1 MMKIFI
7 QNLDDGVYQFDGDVT
22 AEELAIPEY
31 ERYPEAI
38 KVHAL
43 VDRLAN
49 IFRIRLTIT
58 TTLRLICDRCLDA
71 FISGFHEELDRIF
84 QIGSG
89 TLDDDEEVEIIPD
102 GSKEIDL
109 SNTLYEAIVIAQ
121 PIRVVCKED
130 CKGLCAHCGVNLNQ
144 KQCSCTTTT
153 IDPRFEK
160 LKLLL
165 KEE

>member
-7 QNLDDGVYQFDGDVT
+7 QNLDNGIFDFDGAVT
-22 AEELAIPEY
+22 AQELAIPEPQ
-31 ERYPEAI
+31 RYPDAI
-38 KVHAL
+38 TVHAL
-43 VDRLAN
+43 VDRLDN
-49 IFRIRLTIT
+49 IFRIRLTVT
-58 TTLRLICDRCLDA
+58 TTLHLICDRCLDA
-71 FISGFHEELDRIF
+71 YTAEFNEEVDRIF

-89 TLDDDEEVEIIPD
+89 TLDDDEEVEIVPE

-130 CKGLCAHCGVNLNQ
+130 CKGLCAHCGANLNHTQ
-144 KQCSCTTTT
+144 YTCRTTA
-153 IDPRFEK
+153 IDPRLEK
-160 LKLLL
+160 LRILL